1 MVRMLNIF
9 AIAALIG
16 SAIYAYT
23 IKYETIF
30 HAETIMKLQ
39 HQIKG
44 EQDKIGMLRA
54 EWAHLTRPERVQALA
69 DKFLDLQT
77 IALNQIV
84 GTESLPGKAPKV
96 DAIGRKLE
104 ALGLVEPAN
113 TPSTGSI
120 VDPAAS
126 ATPVR

>member
-9 AIAALIG
+9 AIAALIA

-54 EWAHLTRPERVQALA
+54 EWAHLTRPERIQALA

-77 IALNQIV
+77 IALSQIV
-84 GTESLPGKAPKV
+84 STESLPGKAPRV

-104 ALGLVEPAN
+104 ALGFAEPAN
-113 TPSTGSI
+113 TPSNSSI

-126 ATPVR
+126 ATPAR